1 MDIVAHS
8 LWAGLGAVA
17 AARRWPVSASQARAA
32 VALAALP
39 DIGHLIPI
47 ALWGLLGNGTWQA
60 LRSYAFATP
69 GAEPWLPAG
78 VQAWSHTMHCVMH
91 SAVVASVVTMLAWFR
106 WRWLL
111 VPLAGW
117 WSHIVID
124 VFTHSREYYP
134 SPVFYPITDRGFDG
148 IAWPT
153 PWFMALNY
161 AALGIAGLWLWRSS
175 RTREASDPAP
185 GKVDPLQGP
194 ATPKQ

>member
-17 AARRWPVSASQARAA
+17 VSSRWPITANQARAA
-32 VALAALP
+32 VALATLP

-47 ALWGLLGNGTWQA
+47 ALWVLLGDGNWAA
-60 LRSYAFATP
+60 LQGYAFATP

-78 VQAWSHTMHCVMH
+78 VQAWSHTLHCVMH
-91 SAVVASVVTMLAWFR
+91 SAIIASAVTVIAWLR
-106 WRWLL
+106 WRWAV

-124 VFTHSREYYP
+124 VFTHSTAFYP
-134 SPVFYPITDRGFDG
+134 SPVLYPITDRGFDG

-161 AALGIAGLWLWRSS
+161 ASLVVAGVWLLRVTRRLKNVRS
-175 RTREASDPAP
+175 
-185 GKVDPLQGP
+185 GP
-194 ATPKQ
+194 HIP